1 LVATHGKMITKGKQ
15 MKTRKYEIT
24 LTTGEKFSLVTN
36 QDISDEEAI
45 KEFMDDLG
53 FGVDVVVKAT
63 VEEEVDVS

>member
-1 LVATHGKMITKGKQ
+1 MVATHGKMITKGKQ

-24 LTTGEKFSLVTN
+24 LTTGEKFSWVTN